1 MNCNLNTSVRQNYH
15 SQSQIIR
22 ILTENWL
29 KNNMYCPH
37 CGYGSLNHF
46 PNNKAVADFYCPICR
61 NEYELKSKA
70 GNIGHKIADGAYH
83 TFIDRITSNN
93 NPDFFVLNYNKQY
106 LYVNNLWIIPKHFF
120 VPDIVEQRKPLS
132 DNAKRKGWIGCNIL
146 IDKIPNQAKIE
157 VVHNKIPVPK
167 ELVQAQMQQASLLYT
182 SNLSSRGWI
191 MDVLKCIDSIQAE
204 TFSLSEMYQFET
216 ELTIKHP
223 NNHNIKAKIRQQ
235 LQLLRDKGF
244 LDFLDRGIYKKILK
258 CQSFHIEKRQNV
270 IHDFD

>member
-1 MNCNLNTSVRQNYH
+1 
-15 SQSQIIR
+15 
-22 ILTENWL
+22 
-29 KNNMYCPH
+29 MYCPH

-46 PNNKAVADFYCPICR
+46 PNNKAVADFYCQICH

-93 NPDFFVLNYNKQY
+93 NPDFFVLNYNKQD

-146 IDKIPNQAKIE
+146 IDKIPIQAKIGII
-157 VVHNKIPVPK
+157 HNKIPVPK
-167 ELVQAQMQQASLLYT
+167 ELVQAQMQQASRLYT
-182 SNLSSRGWI
+182 NNLSLRGWI
-191 MDVLKCIDSIQAE
+191 IDVLKCIDSIQAE
-204 TFSLSEMYQFET
+204 TFSLSEMYQFEKL
-216 ELTIKHP
+216 LTIKHP

-244 LDFLDRGIYKKILK
+244 VDFLDRGIYKKI
-258 CQSFHIEKRQNV
+258 
-270 IHDFD
+270 